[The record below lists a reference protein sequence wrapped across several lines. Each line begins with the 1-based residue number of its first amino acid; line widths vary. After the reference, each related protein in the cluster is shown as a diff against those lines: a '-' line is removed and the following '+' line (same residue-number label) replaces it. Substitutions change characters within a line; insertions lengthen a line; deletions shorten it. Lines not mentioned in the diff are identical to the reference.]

1 MNILAL
7 VTARGRSKTI
17 PRKNLARLGG
27 KSLISWTLDLARDCS
42 DLDRVVVSTDDEEIA
57 EEARRRGAETPFLRP
72 SALARDESTSMGA
85 ALHALNWLDEHQG
98 YRPHYLMLL
107 QPTSP
112 FRISEDIEK
121 TLALARDH
129 AADSVVSVCPVHHH
143 DPKLLMRINAEGRM
157 TPYDGASNAPVRRQ
171 DLPPV
176 YALNGAVFLV
186 RRDFLLERRKWYD
199 ERTYAYV
206 MPAERSMDIDTP
218 WELYVADLIMKDR
231 MQRGT
236 G

>member
-1 MNILAL
+1 
-7 VTARGRSKTI
+7 
-17 PRKNLARLGG
+17 
-27 KSLISWTLDLARDCS
+27 
-42 DLDRVVVSTDDEEIA
+42 
-57 EEARRRGAETPFLRP
+57 
-72 SALARDESTSMGA
+72 
-85 ALHALNWLDEHQG
+85 
-98 YRPHYLMLL
+98 
-107 QPTSP
+107 
-112 FRISEDIEK
+112 
-121 TLALARDH
+121 
-129 AADSVVSVCPVHHH
+129 
-143 DPKLLMRINAEGRM
+143 M

-206 MPAERSMDIDTP
+206 MPAERSMDFDTP
-218 WELYVADLIMKDR
+218 WELHVADLIMKDR